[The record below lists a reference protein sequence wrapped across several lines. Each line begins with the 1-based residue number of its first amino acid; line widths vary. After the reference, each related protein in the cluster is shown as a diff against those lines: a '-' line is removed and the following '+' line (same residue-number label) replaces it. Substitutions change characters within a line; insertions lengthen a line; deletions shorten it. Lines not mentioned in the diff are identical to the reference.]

1 MQNHIL
7 KIIVIC
13 FLAFFSIESNAQMSH
28 KDSLR
33 IRCKNR
39 VKVARSKENFLDK
52 KAYAY
57 TEPYYFKVYN
67 TDPDYI
73 SFQLGK
79 RKGSK
84 VFLYIK
90 LFSFNACIKKD
101 DVVELTFVNDD
112 KYELINKY
120 QVNCEGYIV
129 VELRG
134 YDIKYIKKSLIKGFM
149 IHTYQKDYEFRV
161 DNKTA
166 KQINEDIQCL
176 KKY

>member
-1 MQNHIL
+1 MKLKSIL
-7 KIIVIC
+7 FILSF
-13 FLAFFSIESNAQMSH
+13 FLFFSFAVTAQMSA

-39 VKVARSKENFLDK
+39 VKTTRSKENFLDK
-52 KAYAY
+52 KTYAY

-67 TDPDYI
+67 TDQDYI

-84 VFLYIK
+84 VFVYIK

-112 KYELINKY
+112 KYDLINKY

-129 VELRG
+129 VELRP
-134 YDIKYIKKSLIKGFM
+134 YDIKYMSKSLIKGFM

-161 DNKTA
+161 DKKTA
-166 KQINEDIQCL
+166 SQIYEDIKCL
-176 KKY
+176 KKT

>member
-1 MQNHIL
+1 ML
-7 KIIVIC
+7 KKIILSVIVMLFC
-13 FLAFFSIESNAQMSH
+13 TIGGYAQLSS
-28 KDSLR
+28 KDSLK

-39 VKVARSKENFLDK
+39 VKITRSKENFLDNR
-52 KAYAY
+52 AYAF

-67 TDPDYI
+67 TDQDYI

-101 DVVELTFVNDD
+101 DVVELSFVNDD

-129 VELRG
+129 VELRQ
-134 YDIKYIKKSLIKGFM
+134 YDIKYIMKSFIKGFM

-161 DNKTA
+161 DKKTA
-166 KQINEDIQCL
+166 KQINEDIKCL
-176 KKY
+176 RKY

>member
-1 MQNHIL
+1 MIQKLIL
-7 KIIVIC
+7 AV
-13 FLAFFSIESNAQMSH
+13 LFFSLSVTGAQAQMSSR
-28 KDSLR
+28 DSLK
-33 IRCKNR
+33 IRFKNR
-39 VKVARSKENFLDK
+39 VKITRSKENFLDK
-52 KAYAY
+52 RPYAH

-67 TDPDYI
+67 TDQDYI

-101 DVVELTFVNDD
+101 DVVELSFVNDD

-129 VELRG
+129 VELRQ
-134 YDIKYIKKSLIKGFM
+134 YDIKYIMKSFIKGFM

-161 DNKTA
+161 DKKTA
-166 KQINEDIQCL
+166 KQINEDIKCL
-176 KKY
+176 RKY

>member
-1 MQNHIL
+1 MQLKRIL
-7 KIIVIC
+7 FTLSF
-13 FLAFFSIESNAQMSH
+13 FLIFSLSAAAQMSA
-28 KDSLR
+28 KDSLK

-39 VKVARSKENFLDK
+39 VKITRSKENFLDK
-52 KAYAY
+52 RAYAY

-67 TDPDYI
+67 TDQDYI

-84 VFLYIK
+84 VFAYIK

-112 KYELINKY
+112 KYDLINEY

-129 VELRG
+129 LELRG
-134 YDIKYIKKSLIKGFM
+134 YDIKYMSKSLIKGFM

-161 DNKTA
+161 DKKTA
-166 KQINEDIQCL
+166 AQMYEDIKCL
-176 KKY
+176 RKY

>member
-1 MQNHIL
+1 ML
-7 KIIVIC
+7 KKIILSLIIIT
-13 FLAFFSIESNAQMSH
+13 FSSTYAIAQLSA
-28 KDSLR
+28 KDSLK
-33 IRCKNR
+33 IRYKNR
-39 VKVARSKENFLDK
+39 VKITRSKENFLDK
-52 KAYAY
+52 KAYAF

-67 TDPDYI
+67 TDEDYI

-84 VFLYIK
+84 IFLYIK

-101 DVVELTFVNDD
+101 DVVELSFVNDD
-112 KYELINKY
+112 KYELINRY

-129 VELRG
+129 SELKSS
-134 YDIKYIKKSLIKGFM
+134 DIKYIFKSFIKGFI

-161 DNKTA
+161 DKKTA
-166 KQINEDIQCL
+166 TQINEDIRCL